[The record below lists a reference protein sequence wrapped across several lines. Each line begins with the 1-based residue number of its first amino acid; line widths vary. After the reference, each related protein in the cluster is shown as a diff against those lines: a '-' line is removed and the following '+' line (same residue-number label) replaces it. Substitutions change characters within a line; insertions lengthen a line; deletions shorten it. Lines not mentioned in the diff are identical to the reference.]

1 MAQKIKPNS
10 FRIGISKP
18 WASRWFFKR
27 SLRYFLEED
36 ETIRNFLRKKIL
48 AAGIDAIE
56 IERTQGAVKVVVR
69 AQKPGII
76 IGRGGKG
83 IDDLKTGLLIAVN
96 KLRVKNKIAGRFNLN
111 LAIEELRRSE
121 VSASV
126 VAQNIAFD
134 IEKRQ
139 PYRRVM
145 RRHMEFT
152 RQNREVLGMKIK
164 LSGRLNGAEISRHD
178 TMTEGK
184 MPLQT
189 LRANIDYGTAT
200 SFNSYGTVGV
210 KVWIYKGEVF
220 EEKNNNK
227 EERN

>member
-1 MAQKIKPNS
+1 MAQKIQPNS
-10 FRIGISKP
+10 FRIGITKP
-18 WASRWFFKR
+18 WAARWFFKR
-27 SLRYFLEED
+27 ALRYFLEED
-36 ETIRNFLRKKIL
+36 EAIRNFLRKKVL

-69 AQKPGII
+69 AQKPGVI

-83 IDDLKTGLLIAVN
+83 IDDLKTGLLVIVRKLRLVN
-96 KLRVKNKIAGRFNLN
+96 KINDRFNLN

-126 VAQNIAFD
+126 VAQNIATD

-139 PYRRVM
+139 PYRRIM
-145 RRHMEFT
+145 RRQVEFT
-152 RQNREVLGMKIK
+152 RQNREVKGIKIK
-164 LSGRLNGAEISRHD
+164 LSGRLNGAEISRHE

-189 LRANIDYGTAT
+189 LRANIDYGVAT
-200 SFNSYGTVGV
+200 SFNSYGTIGI

-220 EEKNNNK
+220 EEKK
-227 EERN
+227 PREERK